1 MRCTSSDLIIAA
13 AVPGLTERIAPPL
26 VRDWRVPKGQETVK
40 VETLHRLHRA
50 PLFQPPR
57 ERAQTDRLEG
67 RDHGG
72 VQERQVAE
80 PVAQPI
86 VAHRRRRIDVLFL
99 RQPRK
104 RGSLVADLVD
114 ELERDTLPAGK
125 DATVGHALQR
135 RVVEVAARL
144 HHAAEPGIGVRD
156 DRLDGR
162 ARLRRGRFE
171 AVGRRLERRRLDFF
185 DLDAERLQ
193 KIGDVR
199 ILKQHADRA
208 DQGGLQ
214 RDDVIGRDRR
224 NVTARSRQ
232 PVDHDDQ
239 RLLLFEPHQRV
250 VQLLG
255 ARRGAAG
262 GIDVHDHGPRARFP
276 KPLQRLHPLQIGA
289 DEAGDGDAGDR
300 SARPP
305 DQYVGAGR
313 AQRGADRDYGADGND
328 DRADA
333 PEGELAPHAA
343 TIDDRIGIERHGSPL
358 LDSSGLAFL
367 SLFLLLGRLFLL
379 GGLFR
384 CALERGAEDVAER
397 RPRIGGAVLGDRL
410 LLFRHFER
418 LDRDLHLVGAAVELG
433 DAGVDFL
440 PDRET
445 LRPLLAAIAR
455 QLGALDEGGEVAAD
469 DLHLD
474 AGVLHLGHLAGHD
487 RALLEI
493 AGALHGIVCELLDA
507 QRNALLLDID
517 VEHLGLDLIAFLV
530 LLDHLLA
537 RPLPVEVGEVDHA
550 VDVAVE
556 AEEEPELGLV
566 LDLALEHGAGRIL
579 LDEDLPRIA
588 HGLLEPERD
597 APLDRIDLEDL
608 HLHLLGGGYD
618 LARVHVL
625 LGPRHLG
632 HVDESLDAGLELH
645 ERAVV
650 GDVGDAALEAR
661 ADGIFGLDA
670 LPRVVL
676 QLLHAERDAV
686 GLVVDLDDLD
696 LHLLADIEHLGGMI
710 DAPPS
715 DVGDVQKPVDAAEI
729 HECAVIGDVLDHA
742 VDDLTFFEIL
752 HQFLALFGARLFE
765 HGAARHHDVAAAAIH
780 FQDLERLRLI
790 HQRRHVADRPDIDL
804 AARQER
810 HRPVEVDGEAAL
822 DLIEDDAL
830 DLFVAVEGLFQL
842 APALLAPRLVA
853 REHGFAER
861 VLHPLEIDLD
871 RVADLD
877 VGLPARSREFAQRD
891 ASLGLGA
898 DVDDG
903 EILLDAD
910 DRPLDDG
917 ALLRAALGKG
927 LFEHFREIFARR
939 RGGTGGGGHEHSLS
953 YGWRRIVVDGVSRA
967 GAESPRDLRQ
977 PPQGKFCAGC
987 NGLRATVR
995 ACDPA
1000 VKTMIS
1006 CPCATKEAGGAGS
1019 TSTDGNAVSRV
1030 SGLLGRLRRC
1040 RWRPGTRRL
1049 YPNAWCRASALPA
1062 PLSGGRPPAWCRA
1075 RPGAGCRPRPRPR

>member
-1 MRCTSSDLIIAA
+1 MRCTSSDLIIA

-26 VRDWRVPKGQETVK
+26 IRNWRVPKGQETVK

-114 ELERDTLPAGK
+114 ELERDALPAGK

-144 HHAAEPGIGVRD
+144 HHAAKPGIGVRD

-162 ARLRRGRFE
+162 ARLRRGRLE

-193 KIGDVR
+193 EIGDVR
-199 ILKQHADRA
+199 ILEQHADRA
-208 DQGGLQ
+208 DQGSLQ
-214 RDDVIGRDRR
+214 RDDVISRDRR
-224 NVTARSRQ
+224 NITARSRK

-250 VQLLG
+250 MQLLG

-276 KPLQRLHPLQIGA
+276 EPLQRLHPLQIGA

-313 AQRGADRDYGADGND
+313 AQRGAHRDHGADGDD

-343 TIDDRIGIERHGSPL
+343 TIDDRIGIERHDSPL

-367 SLFLLLGRLFLL
+367 SLFLLLIRLFLL
-379 GGLFR
+379 GRLFR

-445 LRPLLAAIAR
+445 LRPLLAAVAR

-469 DLHLD
+469 DLHVDTGL
-474 AGVLHLGHLAGHD
+474 LHLDHLAGHD

-493 AGALHGIVCELLDA
+493 AGGLHGITRKLLDSE
-507 QRNALLLDID
+507 RDALLLDVD
-517 VEHLGLDLIAFLV
+517 VEHLGLDLVALLV

-537 RPLPVEVGEVDHA
+537 RPLPVEVGEMHHA
-550 VDVAVE
+550 VDVAIE
-556 AEEEPELGLV
+556 AEEEAELGLV
-566 LDLALEHGAGRIL
+566 LDLAFDRRAGRIL
-579 LDEDLPRIA
+579 LDEHLPRVA
-588 HGLLEPERD
+588 HGLLETERD
-597 APLDRIDLEDL
+597 AALDRIDFEDL
-608 HLHLLGGGYD
+608 NVDLLRGRDD
-618 LARVHVL
+618 LARMHVL
-625 LGPRHLG
+625 LGPRHFRN
-632 HVDESLDAGLELH
+632 VNEALDAGLELD

-650 GDVGDAALEAR
+650 GDVGDAPLEPG
-661 ADGIFGLDA
+661 ADRIFRLDS
-670 LPRVVL
+670 LPGVIL
-676 QLLHAERDAV
+676 QLLHAERNAV
-686 GLVVDLDDLD
+686 GLVIDLDDLD
-696 LHLLADIEHLGGMI
+696 LHLLPDVEHLGRMI
-710 DAPPS
+710 DAAPG
-715 DVGDVQKPVDAAEI
+715 DVGDVEESVDAAEVY
-729 HECAVIGDVLDHA
+729 ECAVVGDVLDHA
-742 VDDLTFFEIL
+742 VDDLTLLEIL
-752 HQFLALFGARLFE
+752 HELLTLLGA
-765 HGAARHHDVAAAAIH
+765 
-780 FQDLERLRLI
+780 
-790 HQRRHVADRPDIDL
+790 
-804 AARQER
+804 
-810 HRPVEVDGEAAL
+810 
-822 DLIEDDAL
+822 
-830 DLFVAVEGLFQL
+830 GLFQ
-842 APALLAPRLVA
+842 
-853 REHGFAER
+853 HG
-861 VLHPLEIDLD
+861 
-871 RVADLD
+871 
-877 VGLPARSREFAQRD
+877 
-891 ASLGLGA
+891 
-898 DVDDG
+898 
-903 EILLDAD
+903 
-910 DRPLDDG
+910 
-917 ALLRAALGKG
+917 
-927 LFEHFREIFARR
+927 
-939 RGGTGGGGHEHSLS
+939 
-953 YGWRRIVVDGVSRA
+953 
-967 GAESPRDLRQ
+967 
-977 PPQGKFCAGC
+977 
-987 NGLRATVR
+987 
-995 ACDPA
+995 
-1000 VKTMIS
+1000 
-1006 CPCATKEAGGAGS
+1006 
-1019 TSTDGNAVSRV
+1019 
-1030 SGLLGRLRRC
+1030 
-1040 RWRPGTRRL
+1040 
-1049 YPNAWCRASALPA
+1049 SA
-1062 PLSGGRPPAWCRA
+1062 
-1075 RPGAGCRPRPRPR
+1075 

>member
-1 MRCTSSDLIIAA
+1 MRCTSSDLIIA

-26 VRDWRVPKGQETVK
+26 IRNWRVPKGQETVK

-57 ERAQTDRLEG
+57 ERAQTHGVEG

-86 VAHRRRRIDVLFL
+86 VAYRRRRIDVLFL
-99 RQPRK
+99 CQPRK
-104 RGSLVADLVD
+104 RGPLVADLVD
-114 ELERDTLPAGK
+114 ELERDALPPGK
-125 DATVGHALQR
+125 DAAVGHALER
-135 RVVEVAARL
+135 RIVEVAARL

-156 DRLDGR
+156 DRLDRR
-162 ARLRRGRFE
+162 ARLRRGRLK
-171 AVGRRLERRRLDFF
+171 AVGRGLERRRLDFF
-185 DLDAERLQ
+185 DLDAERLEE
-193 KIGDVR
+193 IGDVR
-199 ILKQHADRA
+199 ILEQHADRA
-208 DQGGLQ
+208 DEGGLQ
-214 RDDVIGRDRR
+214 RDDVIGRDRGD
-224 NVTARSRQ
+224 VTARSRK

-250 VQLLG
+250 MQLLG

-276 KPLQRLHPLQIGA
+276 EPLQRLHPLQIGA

-305 DQYVGAGR
+305 DQYVGPGR
-313 AQRGADRDYGADGND
+313 AQRRAHRDHGADGDD

-367 SLFLLLGRLFLL
+367 SLFLLRLFLL
-379 GGLFR
+379 GRLFR

-433 DAGVDFL
+433 DAGVDL
-440 PDRET
+440 LADGET
-445 LRPLLAAIAR
+445 LRPLPAAVAR

-469 DLHLD
+469 DLHVD
-474 AGVLHLGHLAGHD
+474 ARLLHLDHLTGHD
-487 RALLEI
+487 RAFLEI

-507 QRNALLLDID
+507 ERNALLLDID
-517 VEHLGLDLIAFLV
+517 VEHLGPDLVALLV

-550 VDVAVE
+550 VNVAVE

-597 APLDRIDLEDL
+597 APLDRIDLENL
-608 HLHLLGGGYD
+608 HLHLLGGGHD
-618 LARVHVL
+618 LAGMHVL

-632 HVDESLDAGLELH
+632 DMDEAFDAGLELH

-650 GDVGDAALEAR
+650 GDVGDAALEAG

-670 LPRVVL
+670 LPRIVL

-686 GLVVDLDDLD
+686 GLVVDLDVLD
-696 LHLLADIEHLGGMI
+696 LHLLGDVVHLGGVVV
-710 DAPPS
+710 AQPGG
-715 DVGDVQKPVDAAEI
+715 VGDVQETVDAAEI
-729 HECAVIGDVLDHA
+729 DERAVVGDVLDHA
-742 VDDLTFFEIL
+742 VDDLTLFEIL
-752 HQFLALFGARLFE
+752 HQFLALFGARLFQ
-765 HGAARHHDVAAAAIH
+765 HRAARYDDVAAAAVH
-780 FQDLERLRLI
+780 FQDLEGLGLI
-790 HQRRHVADRPDIDL
+790 HQWRDVADRPDVDL
-804 AARQER
+804 AAWQKRD
-810 HRPVEVDGEAAL
+810 RPVEIDGEAAL

-830 DLFVAVEGLFQL
+830 DLFVAVEGLLQL
-842 APALLAPRLVA
+842 APAFLAARLVA
-853 REHGFAER
+853 REHSFAQR

-871 RVADLD
+871 RIADLD
-877 VGLPARSREFAQRD
+877 VGLPARSRELAQRD

-903 EILLDAD
+903 EVLLDAD
-910 DRPLDDG
+910 DRSLDDG
-917 ALLRAALGKG
+917 TLLRAALGEG

-939 RGGTGGGGHEHSLS
+939 RGGTSGGGHEYSS
-953 YGWRRIVVDGVSRA
+953 S
-967 GAESPRDLRQ
+967 
-977 PPQGKFCAGC
+977 
-987 NGLRATVR
+987 
-995 ACDPA
+995 
-1000 VKTMIS
+1000 
-1006 CPCATKEAGGAGS
+1006 
-1019 TSTDGNAVSRV
+1019 
-1030 SGLLGRLRRC
+1030 
-1040 RWRPGTRRL
+1040 
-1049 YPNAWCRASALPA
+1049 
-1062 PLSGGRPPAWCRA
+1062 
-1075 RPGAGCRPRPRPR
+1075 

>member
-13 AVPGLTERIAPPL
+13 AIPGLTERIAPPL

-57 ERAQTDRLEG
+57 ERAQAHGVEG
-67 RDHGG
+67 RDDGG

-86 VAHRRRRIDVLFL
+86 VAHGRRRIDVLFL

-114 ELERDTLPAGK
+114 ELERDALTSGK
-125 DATVGHALQR
+125 HAAVGHALQGR
-135 RVVEVAARL
+135 IVEVAARL

-162 ARLRRGRFE
+162 ARLRRGRFKT
-171 AVGRRLERRRLDFF
+171 VGGRLERRRLDFF

-193 KIGDVR
+193 EIGDVR
-199 ILKQHADRA
+199 ILEQHADRA
-208 DQGGLQ
+208 DERSLQ

-224 NVTARSRQ
+224 NVTARSRK

-250 VQLLG
+250 MQLLG

-305 DQYVGAGR
+305 DQYVGPGR
-313 AQRGADRDYGADGND
+313 AQRRAHRDHGADGDD

-343 TIDDRIGIERHGSPL
+343 TIDDGIGIERHGSPL

-367 SLFLLLGRLFLL
+367 SLFLFLGR
-379 GGLFR
+379 LFR

-397 RPRIGGAVLGDRL
+397 RPRISGAVLGDRL

-445 LRPLLAAIAR
+445 LRPLLAAVAR
-455 QLGALDEGGEVAAD
+455 QLGALNEGGEVAAD
-469 DLHLD
+469 DLHVD
-474 AGVLHLGHLAGHD
+474 TGVLHLGHLAGHD
-487 RALLEI
+487 RAFLEI

-517 VEHLGLDLIAFLV
+517 VEHLGLDLVALLV

-537 RPLPVEVGEVDHA
+537 RPLPVEVGEMDHA

-556 AEEEPELGLV
+556 AEEQPELGLV

-579 LDEDLPRIA
+579 LDEALPRIA

-608 HLHLLGGGYD
+608 HLHLLGGGHD
-618 LARVHVL
+618 LAGMHVL

-632 HVDESLDAGLELH
+632 DVDEAFDAGLELH
-645 ERAVV
+645 ERTVV
-650 GDVGDAALEAR
+650 GDVGDAALEAG

-670 LPRVVL
+670 LPRIVL

-696 LHLLADIEHLGGMI
+696 LHLLADIEHLGGVI
-710 DAPPS
+710 DAPPR
-715 DVGDVQKPVDAAEI
+715 DVGDVQKTVDAAEI
-729 HECAVIGDVLDHA
+729 NECAVIGDVLDHA
-742 VDDLTFFEIL
+742 VDDLTFFEVL

-780 FQDLERLRLI
+780 FQDLEGLRLI
-790 HQRRHVADRPDIDL
+790 HQRGDVADRADIDL
-804 AARQER
+804 AARQKR

-842 APALLAPRLVA
+842 APALLAPRLVT

-861 VLHPLEIDLD
+861 VLHPFEIDLD
-871 RVADLD
+871 RIADLD
-877 VGLPARSREFAQRD
+877 VGE
-891 ASLGLGA
+891 
-898 DVDDG
+898 V
-903 EILLDAD
+903 LLDAD

-939 RGGTGGGGHEHSLS
+939 RGGTDGGGHEYSSS

-967 GAESPRDLRQ
+967 GAEGRSDLRQ
-977 PPQGKFCAGC
+977 PPQGWFCAGC
-987 NGLRATVR
+987 NLP
-995 ACDPA
+995 ACD
-1000 VKTMIS
+1000 
-1006 CPCATKEAGGAGS
+1006 G
-1019 TSTDGNAVSRV
+1019 
-1030 SGLLGRLRRC
+1030 
-1040 RWRPGTRRL
+1040 PG
-1049 YPNAWCRASALPA
+1049 P
-1062 PLSGGRPPAWCRA
+1062 
-1075 RPGAGCRPRPRPR
+1075 